1 MTKNGVIASLHGLN
15 LRQDKFYNTQD
26 MKGVTS
32 LDEDWVVINQMI
44 KYYKYGFG
52 RVSDY
57 INEDIRNN
65 LIDRNKAIKIL
76 EKNDGN
82 CSQKYVVSFCEY
94 LNIIKDFFL
103 KKIKKFKN
111 KKLFKIKKKGR
122 PVPKFKVGVGIYEA

>member
-1 MTKNGVIASLHGLN
+1 MGSNKSN
-15 LRQDKFYNTQD
+15 D
-26 MKGVTS
+26 
-32 LDEDWVVINQMI
+32 

-76 EKNDGN
+76 EKYDGN

-94 LNIIKDFFL
+94 LNISQDFFGRQLRSLQIKNYL
-103 KKIKKFKN
+103 K
-111 KKLFKIKKKGR
+111 LKKGR